1 MRTLG
6 WLLLAAALLA
16 ALGGCATRTASDA
29 FTFSRTLES
38 GETRVYPAL
47 IERPAPREANGS
59 SVLLIGGGYGW
70 DLHWTMPGWYEAEGE
85 RVWLTLDGES
95 TRDAD
100 RIAGRLLGEGFTVL
114 RFSSIFEGD
123 PKLDME
129 KGMMT
134 PVGVPESFALTR
146 DAIDAFRGRGGFD
159 PGRLVL
165 LGHSLGAAR
174 AAVVA
179 DAEDV
184 AGFVLLAGA
193 YVSPTRV
200 FPTELAAAALER
212 HGAADGEG
220 VVSLDAVN
228 AEDRAE
234 AIDRDGDGLLRGW
247 ELAAWDRSAGAIDV
261 DDAEDVWIAGERW
274 PSAGLLELDVP
285 VLAVFGGLDPISVHG
300 PWLEHAG
307 ESGALSSCTV
317 RYFAELG
324 HNLGEE
330 REGRTGPISDDV
342 LDAVASWLEAEIA
355 GRAKDRRRAS
365 P

>member
-1 MRTLG
+1 MRRLG
-6 WLLLAAALLA
+6 RSLLAAALLA
-16 ALGGCATRTASDA
+16 APGGCASRMTSDA

-47 IERPAPREANGS
+47 IERPAPREANGY

-85 RVWLTLDGES
+85 RVWLTLDGEP

-100 RIAGRLLGEGFTVL
+100 RIAERLLGEGFTVL

-123 PKLDME
+123 PKLDTE

-159 PGRLVL
+159 PERLLL

-174 AAVVA
+174 AGVVA
-179 DAEDV
+179 QAEDV

-200 FPTELAAAALER
+200 PPTDLSAAALER
-212 HGAADGEG
+212 YGLA
-220 VVSLDAVN
+220 
-228 AEDRAE
+228 
-234 AIDRDGDGLLRGW
+234 DRDGEAWFDEVFGCDSGIELIDHDGDRLLRGW
-247 ELAAWDRSAGAIDV
+247 ELAAFDRASGAIEV
-261 DDAEDVWIAGERW
+261 DDPERIWIAGERW

-317 RYFAELG
+317 RYFADRG
-324 HNLGEE
+324 HNLGAE
-330 REGRTGPISDDV
+330 REGRTGPIADDV
-342 LDAVASWLEAEIA
+342 LATICAWLWETLV
-355 GRAKDRRRAS
+355 R
-365 P
+365 